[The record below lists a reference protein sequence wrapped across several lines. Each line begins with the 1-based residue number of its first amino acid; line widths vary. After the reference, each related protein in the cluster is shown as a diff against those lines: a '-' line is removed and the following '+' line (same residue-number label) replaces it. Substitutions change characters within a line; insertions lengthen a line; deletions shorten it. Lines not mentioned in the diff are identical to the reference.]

1 MSKRSNWALPYF
13 IFLVLF
19 VVLPLVLIVVYAL
32 QDGNGGFTLSNVSRF
47 FTDSDALSTFAV
59 SIEVAVENTLI
70 CLLLGYPAA
79 YILAD
84 RNLNKSAVTVILFI
98 LPMWINALMRTLA
111 TAELFNVFGF
121 TLGKGTL
128 LFGMV
133 YDYLPFMIYPIYN
146 VLLKMDKSYSEAA
159 ADLGATPIQVFGK
172 VTLPLSM
179 PGISSGILMVFMP
192 TVSTF
197 AISEFLTNNK
207 IKLFGTIIQE
217 NINSSM
223 WNYGA
228 ALSLIMLVIIGLT
241 TILLGGDEREVQDT
255 GTGLYLAA
263 SGAPLRTDRVHRD
276 ILLHRGQDTRELDG
290 ILLRTLQEHILR
302 RSQRRSR
309 PHGRH
314 QEHPYHCVHRR
325 CCLNLARNCLGHRNI
340 QPQGKEEED
349 NPVPEQH
356 SDDQP

>member
-1 MSKRSNWALPYF
+1 MSKRSNWAIPYF

-19 VVLPLVLIVVYAL
+19 VVLPLILILVYAL
-32 QDGNGGFTLSNVSRF
+32 QDGNGGFTLSNVTRF

-59 SIEVAVENTLI
+59 SVEVAIENTLI

-159 ADLGATPIQVFGK
+159 ADLGATPVQVFGK

-179 PGISSGILMVFMP
+179 PGIFCGILMVFMP

-241 TILLGGDEREVQDT
+241 TILLGGDEREVEG
-255 GTGLYLAA
+255 GT
-263 SGAPLRTDRVHRD
+263 
-276 ILLHRGQDTRELDG
+276 I
-290 ILLRTLQEHILR
+290 
-302 RSQRRSR
+302 
-309 PHGRH
+309 
-314 QEHPYHCVHRR
+314 
-325 CCLNLARNCLGHRNI
+325 
-340 QPQGKEEED
+340 
-349 NPVPEQH
+349 
-356 SDDQP
+356 

>member
-1 MSKRSNWALPYF
+1 M
-13 IFLVLF
+13 
-19 VVLPLVLIVVYAL
+19 LPLVLIVVYAL
-32 QDGNGGFTLSNVSRF
+32 QDGNGGFTLSNISRF

-84 RNLNKSAVTVILFI
+84 KNLNKSAVTVILFI

-133 YDYLPFMIYPIYN
+133 YDYIPFMIYPIYN
-146 VLLKMDKSYSEAA
+146 VLLKMDKSYAEAA
-159 ADLGATPIQVFGK
+159 ADLGATPVQVFGK
-172 VTLPLSM
+172 ITLPLSL

-228 ALSLIMLVIIGLT
+228 ALSLIMLIIIGLT
-241 TILLGGDEREVQDT
+241 TLLLGGDEREIEG
-255 GTGLYLAA
+255 GT
-263 SGAPLRTDRVHRD
+263 
-276 ILLHRGQDTRELDG
+276 I
-290 ILLRTLQEHILR
+290 
-302 RSQRRSR
+302 
-309 PHGRH
+309 
-314 QEHPYHCVHRR
+314 
-325 CCLNLARNCLGHRNI
+325 
-340 QPQGKEEED
+340 
-349 NPVPEQH
+349 
-356 SDDQP
+356 

>member
-1 MSKRSNWALPYF
+1 MSKRSNWAIPYL

-32 QDGNGGFTLSNVSRF
+32 QDGNGGFTWSNISRF
-47 FTDSDALSTFAV
+47 FTDADALTTFAV
-59 SIEVAVENTLI
+59 SVEVAIENTLI

-84 RNLNKSAVTVILFI
+84 KNLNKSAVTVILFI

-146 VLLKMDKSYSEAA
+146 VLLKMDNSYAEAA
-159 ADLGATPIQVFGK
+159 ADLGATPVQVFGK

-179 PGISSGILMVFMP
+179 PGIFSGILMVFMP
-192 TVSTF
+192 TISTF

-228 ALSLIMLVIIGLT
+228 ALSLIMLIIIGLT
-241 TILLGGDEREVQDT
+241 TTLLGGDEREVEG
-255 GTGLYLAA
+255 GT
-263 SGAPLRTDRVHRD
+263 
-276 ILLHRGQDTRELDG
+276 I
-290 ILLRTLQEHILR
+290 
-302 RSQRRSR
+302 
-309 PHGRH
+309 
-314 QEHPYHCVHRR
+314 
-325 CCLNLARNCLGHRNI
+325 
-340 QPQGKEEED
+340 
-349 NPVPEQH
+349 
-356 SDDQP
+356 